1 MRDEKGLDDK
11 IIAVSVRDP
20 AFAEYTDHPQLPAYL
35 LREVRRFFED
45 YKILEH
51 KQALVGRSMLE
62 AGPIYERFL
71 DRPGHGTD
79 LTDELVALVVQEL
92 GRTGCAPMPGA
103 VELLDRLAG
112 RSRLAVASNAPRAVL
127 EAAIA
132 GAGVR
137 DRFEAAVSA
146 DDVPRPKPAPDIYL
160 EACRR
165 LGADP
170 AASVAL
176 EDTATGLAAARAAGM
191 RTIGVPSV
199 STAHLEADLVA
210 GSLVDP
216 AVLAALGLGEDG
228 R

>member
-1 MRDEKGLDDK
+1 
-11 IIAVSVRDP
+11 
-20 AFAEYTDHPQLPAYL
+20 
-35 LREVRRFFED
+35 
-45 YKILEH
+45 
-51 KQALVGRSMLE
+51 
-62 AGPIYERFL
+62 
-71 DRPGHGTD
+71 
-79 LTDELVALVVQEL
+79 
-92 GRTGCAPMPGA
+92 MPGA
-103 VELLDRLAG
+103 VALLDRLAG

>member
-1 MRDEKGLDDK
+1 MSTVPVPFPAMPPAAIVFDCDGLLLDTEGSW
-11 IIAVSVRDP
+11 SVGQTGL
-20 AFAEYTDHPQLPAYL
+20 FARHG
-35 LREVRRFFED
+35 REFGP
-45 YKILEH
+45 EH

-71 DRPGHGTD
+71 DLPGHGTD

-112 RSRLAVASNAPRAVL
+112 RSPLAVASNAPRAVL

-137 DRFEAAVSA
+137 DRFDAAVSA

-199 STAHLEADLVA
+199 STARLEADVVA

>member
-1 MRDEKGLDDK
+1 MSTVPVPFPAMPPAAIVFDCDGLLLDTEGSW
-11 IIAVSVRDP
+11 SVGQTGL
-20 AFAEYTDHPQLPAYL
+20 FARHG
-35 LREVRRFFED
+35 REFGP
-45 YKILEH
+45 EH

-79 LTDELVALVVQEL
+79 LTDEL
-92 GRTGCAPMPGA
+92 
-103 VELLDRLAG
+103 
-112 RSRLAVASNAPRAVL
+112 
-127 EAAIA
+127 
-132 GAGVR
+132 
-137 DRFEAAVSA
+137 
-146 DDVPRPKPAPDIYL
+146 
-160 EACRR
+160 
-165 LGADP
+165 
-170 AASVAL
+170 VAL

>member
-1 MRDEKGLDDK
+1 MSTVPVPFPAMPPAAIVFDCDGLLLDTEGSW
-11 IIAVSVRDP
+11 SVGQTGL
-20 AFAEYTDHPQLPAYL
+20 FARHG
-35 LREVRRFFED
+35 REFGP
-45 YKILEH
+45 EH

-71 DRPGHGTD
+71 DIPGHGTD

-92 GRTGCAPMPGA
+92 ERTGCAPMPGA
-103 VELLDRLAG
+103 VALLD
-112 RSRLAVASNAPRAVL
+112 RLAVASNAPRAVL